1 MAMDKQAALAR
12 RSELHQALHHHN
24 YLYHVLDRPTIT
36 DAEYDRLLRELLQI
50 EADYPDLITPDS
62 PTQRVG
68 GAPAAG
74 FDSVTHSVP
83 MFSLANAYN
92 ADDLREWQRKAVE
105 LAAGAPLTYVVE
117 LKIDGLAVS
126 LEYQDGRL
134 LRGATRGDGVT
145 GEDITSNLR
154 TLLEIP
160 LRLQVERSL
169 TVRGEVY
176 LPKAEFVRL
185 NQERAEAGQALF
197 ANPRNAAAGSLRQ
210 LDPQV
215 TASRGLRIFL
225 YTLAALDGNL
235 PETQDDSLNLLQKL
249 GLKVNEVRVVL
260 TDIEQ
265 VIEYCASWH
274 ERRHQ
279 LPYEIDGLVIKVNER
294 AWHDRLGYTAKSPRW
309 AIAYKFPAEQVRTKL
324 LDIEIGLG
332 RTGTLNPTAI
342 LQPVTVAGSVVSRAT
357 LHNADLIAE
366 KDIRIGDTVIV
377 QKAGDVIPEVVGPV
391 VELRSGAEQPFVMPD
406 TCPECG
412 SSAVRYPGE
421 VAWRCPNTSC
431 PAVIRESLIHFVSRD
446 AMDIDGLG
454 PAMLATLLDAGLVQD
469 VADLYFLKR
478 EDLLQ
483 QERVGERTA
492 DNLLQAIE
500 QSKQNSLERLI
511 FALGI
516 RYVGAKSAASLARSF
531 GSMDQLQAAERDQLQ
546 SVPEVGSKIAES
558 IENYFTAVANQQ
570 LIAKLQSAG
579 LNMVY
584 RGQLAVGGALQGKT
598 IVITGT
604 LPGASR
610 EEAAQLIE
618 RHGGKVS
625 GSVSK
630 KTDYLLAGE
639 KAGSK
644 LDKAQSLGVAVIGW
658 DELQQLV
665 AELA

>member
-1 MAMDKQAALAR
+1 MAMDRQAAVAR
-12 RSELHQALHHHN
+12 RNELHQALHHHN
-24 YLYHVLDRPTIT
+24 YLYYVLDQPAIT
-36 DAEYDRLLRELLQI
+36 DAEYDLMLRELLRI
-50 EADYPDLITPDS
+50 EAEFPDLITPDS

-68 GAPAAG
+68 GAPVTG

-83 MFSLANAYN
+83 MFSLANAYD
-92 ADDLREWQRKAVE
+92 ADDLRDWQRKAVE
-105 LAAGAPLTYVVE
+105 LAAGAPLTYIVE

-126 LEYQDGRL
+126 LEYAQGRF

-154 TLLEIP
+154 TLPEIP
-160 LRLQVERSL
+160 LRLQAERSL

-176 LPKAEFVRL
+176 LPKAEFLRL
-185 NQERAEAGQALF
+185 NQERSEAGQALF

-210 LDPQV
+210 FDPQV

-225 YTLAALDGNL
+225 YTLAALDDEL
-235 PETQDDSLNLLQKL
+235 PGTQDASLELLQSL
-249 GLKVNEVRVVL
+249 GLKVNDARVVL
-260 TDIEQ
+260 SDIEQ

-391 VELRSGAEQPFVMPD
+391 MELRSGAEQPFVMPD

-412 SSAVRYPGE
+412 SPAVRYPGE

-431 PAVIRESLIHFVSRD
+431 PAVLRESLIHFVSRD

-454 PAMLATLLDAGLVQD
+454 PALLGTLLEAGLVAD

-478 EDLLQ
+478 EELLQ
-483 QERVGERTA
+483 QERVGEKTA

-531 GSMDQLQAAERDQLQ
+531 GSMQNLQAADRSQLQA
-546 SVPEVGSKIAES
+546 VPDVGGKIALS
-558 IENYFTAVANQQ
+558 IENYFAADANRQ
-570 LIAKLQSAG
+570 LLAKLQSAG
-579 LNMVY
+579 LNMAY
-584 RGQLAVGGALQGKT
+584 RGQVAASGALQDK
-598 IVITGT
+598 IFVITGT
-604 LPGASR
+604 LPGVSR

-618 RHGGKVS
+618 RHGGRVS

-644 LDKAQSLGVAVIGW
+644 LDKAQSLGVAVIDW
-658 DELQQLV
+658 EELQHLV
-665 AELA
+665 AGKV

>member
-1 MAMDKQAALAR
+1 MAFDRQAAAVR
-12 RSELHQALHHHN
+12 VGELHQALHEHN
-24 YLYHVLDRPTIT
+24 YRYYVLDQPIVT

-50 EADYPDLITPDS
+50 ETDYPDLVTPDS

-68 GAPAAG
+68 STPAAG
-74 FDSVTHSVP
+74 FASIAHRVP

-92 ADDLREWQRKAVE
+92 ADDLREWQRRAVE
-105 LAAGAPLTYVVE
+105 LAVGESLTYIVE

-126 LEYQDGRL
+126 LEYEGGRL
-134 LRGATRGDGVT
+134 IRGATRGDGVT

-154 TLLEIP
+154 TLPEIP
-160 LRLQVERSL
+160 LRLQSERSL

-176 LPKAEFVRL
+176 LPKAEFMRL
-185 NQERAEAGQALF
+185 NQERSEAGQALF

-210 LDPQV
+210 FDPQI
-215 TASRGLRIFL
+215 TASRGLKIFL
-225 YTLAALDGNL
+225 YTLAALDDDE
-235 PETQDDSLNLLQKL
+235 PPTQDESLALLERL
-249 GLKVNEVRVVL
+249 GLKTNSTRVVL
-260 TDIEQ
+260 SDIEQ
-265 VIEYCASWH
+265 VVGYCLSWH

-324 LDIEIGLG
+324 LAIEIGLG

-366 KDIRIGDTVIV
+366 KDIRVGDTVIV
-377 QKAGDVIPEVVGPV
+377 QKAGDVIPEIVGPV
-391 VELRSGAEQPFVMPD
+391 LESRTGEEQAFVMPD
-406 TCPECG
+406 SCPECG
-412 SSAVRYPGE
+412 STAVRYPGE
-421 VAWRCPNTSC
+421 VAWRCPNASC

-446 AMDIDGLG
+446 AMDIEGLG
-454 PAMLATLLDAGLVQD
+454 PAMISTLLTADLVRD
-469 VADLYFLKR
+469 VADLYFLQR

-483 QERVGERTA
+483 QERVGEKTA
-492 DNLLQAIE
+492 DNLLAAILR
-500 QSKQNSLERLI
+500 SKQNSLERLI

-516 RYVGAKSAASLARSF
+516 RYVGAKSAESLARHF
-531 GSMDQLQAAERDQLQ
+531 GNLQQLQTAAQAELL
-546 SVPEVGSKIAES
+546 SVPDVGEKIAES
-558 IENYFTAVANQQ
+558 IERYFAAAANRQ
-570 LIAKLQSAG
+570 LIEKLQSAG
-579 LNMVY
+579 VNMLY
-584 RGQLAVGGALQGKT
+584 RGATAASSVLQDKT
-598 IVITGT
+598 FVITGT
-604 LPGASR
+604 LPGVSR

-644 LDKAQSLGVAVIGW
+644 LDKAQSLGVQVIDW
-658 DELQQLV
+658 DELQRLLGGD
-665 AELA
+665 A

>member
-1 MAMDKQAALAR
+1 MDRQAAVAR
-12 RSELHQALHHHN
+12 LGELHQALHHHN
-24 YLYHVLDRPTIT
+24 YLYYMLDQPAIT
-36 DAEYDRLLRELLQI
+36 DAEYDLMLRELLRI
-50 EADYPDLITPDS
+50 EAEFPDLITPDS

-68 GAPAAG
+68 GAAVTG

-83 MFSLANAYN
+83 MFSLANAYD
-92 ADDLREWQRKAVE
+92 ADDLRDWQRKAVE
-105 LAAGAPLTYVVE
+105 LAAGAPLTYIVE

-126 LEYQDGRL
+126 LEYAQGRF

-154 TLLEIP
+154 TLPEIP
-160 LRLQVERSL
+160 LRLQAERSL

-176 LPKAEFVRL
+176 LPKAEFLRL
-185 NQERAEAGQALF
+185 NQERSEAGQALF

-210 LDPQV
+210 FDPQV

-225 YTLAALDGNL
+225 YTLAAMDGDL
-235 PETQDDSLNLLQKL
+235 PATQDDSLKLLQSL
-249 GLKVNEVRVVL
+249 GLKVNEARVVL

-265 VIEYCASWH
+265 VIEYCTSWH

-309 AIAYKFPAEQVRTKL
+309 AIAYKFPAEQVRTRL

-366 KDIRIGDTVIV
+366 KDIRIGDMVIV

-391 VELRSGAEQPFVMPD
+391 VELRTGAEQPFVMPD

-412 SSAVRYPGE
+412 STAVRYPGE

-431 PAVIRESLIHFVSRD
+431 PAVLRESLIHFVSRD

-454 PAMLATLLDAGLVQD
+454 PALLGTLLEAGLVAD

-478 EDLLQ
+478 DELLQ
-483 QERVGERTA
+483 QERVGEKTA

-531 GSMDQLQAAERDQLQ
+531 GSMERLQAADRNQLQA
-546 SVPEVGSKIAES
+546 VPDVGGKIAES
-558 IENYFTAVANQQ
+558 IESYFAAAANRQ

-579 LNMVY
+579 VNMVY
-584 RGQLAVGGALQGKT
+584 RGQAVASGVLQDKVF
-598 IVITGT
+598 VITGT
-604 LPGASR
+604 LPGVSR

-644 LDKAQSLGVAVIGW
+644 LEKAQSLGVTVIDW
-658 DELQQLV
+658 DALQQLI
-665 AELA
+665 AE